1 MSRFCPKCG
10 TRAADDAMLCGLCGH
25 EYVPGAAQRRTGAVS
40 GVTYAGFWR
49 RCAAML
55 LDGVVLVFPGAI
67 IRVLL
72 GLSST
77 GFDDLES
84 PNTMLAGSLEVAV
97 DALYA
102 ALFLSS
108 RAGATLGMQV
118 MGLRAVTVT
127 GHPVS
132 FGRALGR
139 FLAVMLT
146 VLTLGI
152 GYLMQLY
159 TRRRQTLHDLIA
171 GTVVVRIPAEPRAAV
186 DPLANA

>member
-10 TRAADDAMLCGLCGH
+10 TRAADETALCGLCGH
-25 EYVPGAAQRRTGAVS
+25 EYIAGAAARRGGAPS
-40 GVTYAGFWR
+40 TVTFGGFWR

-55 LDGVVLVFPGAI
+55 LDALILVFPGAI
-67 IRVLL
+67 IRVML

-84 PNTMLAGSLEVAV
+84 PNSVLAGSIELAV

-102 ALFLSS
+102 AVLLSS

-118 MGLRAVTVT
+118 MGLRMVTVD
-127 GHPVS
+127 GRPVS
-132 FGRALGR
+132 FARALGR
-139 FLAVMLT
+139 FLAVIFT
-146 VLTLGI
+146 VLSLGI
-152 GYLMQLY
+152 GYLMQVF

-171 GTVVVRIPAEPRAAV
+171 GTVVVRVTGEPRRAV
-186 DPLANA
+186 DPLTQS

>member
-10 TRAADDAMLCGLCGH
+10 TRDADDAQLCGLCGH
-25 EYVPGAAQRRTGAVS
+25 EYVLGAASRRAASTQ
-40 GVTYAGFWR
+40 VTLAGFWR

-55 LDGVVLVFPGAI
+55 LDALVLFFPGAI

-72 GLSST
+72 GISST

-84 PNTMLAGSLEVAV
+84 TNGWIAGGLEVTL

-102 ALFLSS
+102 AVLMSS

-118 MGLRAVTVT
+118 MGLRIMTIE
-127 GHPVS
+127 GRPVS

-139 FLAVMLT
+139 FLAMAFTFLT
-146 VLTLGI
+146 FGI
-152 GYLMQLY
+152 GYLMQVF
-159 TRRRQTLHDLIA
+159 TRRRQTLHDVLA
-171 GTVVVRIPAEPRAAV
+171 GTIVVRVAAAPRTDA
-186 DPLANA
+186 DPLALS